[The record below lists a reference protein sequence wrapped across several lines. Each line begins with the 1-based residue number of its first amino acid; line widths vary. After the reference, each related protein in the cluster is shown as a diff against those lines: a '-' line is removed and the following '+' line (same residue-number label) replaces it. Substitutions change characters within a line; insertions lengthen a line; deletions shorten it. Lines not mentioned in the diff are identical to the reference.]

1 MAAEEAGLFGPSR
14 GATDD
19 PGDEELRAIAVNY
32 ADFRRLKR
40 EKLAKTHPCGP
51 TRESVSVAGAR
62 GPPRRRDRERRP
74 PEEFGRAERLE
85 ALEETRREEKTLE
98 VALRSWIRAP
108 SDDDGA
114 GPAHDEA
121 NAAAAAAAEAEG
133 EAQAE
138 RFRVFLQKRR
148 QEQAEAAAKAAEEA
162 AAAEENDAFVG
173 PQRPPAAPHAG
184 AGAGDYGK
192 ALLPGEGDAM
202 AQFVQA
208 GKRICGAR
216 RGSGIRRNC
225 PVREPR
231 YVMSGSRHARMNAI
245 RVRKENQVYSAEE
258 KAALAMINHE
268 EKQAREEKAGVSDL
282 KKLVEEAA
290 GGAAECVANIIR

>member
-1 MAAEEAGLFGPSR
+1 M
-14 GATDD
+14 
-19 PGDEELRAIAVNY
+19 NY

-40 EKLAKTHPCGP
+40 EKLAKTQFMWANTPSPSPSPEREVPTAAETANADHSNGP
-51 TRESVSVAGAR
+51 DAQNDSKRSKGRER
-62 GPPRRRDRERRP
+62 KRRRS
-74 PEEFGRAERLE
+74 
-85 ALEETRREEKTLE
+85 
-98 VALRSWIRAP
+98 RSP
-108 SDDDGA
+108 SDSASASSSDGDDGA
-114 GPAHDEA
+114 GPANEA
-121 NAAAAAAAEAEG
+121 NTVAAVAEAEG

-162 AAAEENDAFVG
+162 AAAEESDAFVG
-173 PQRPPAAPHAG
+173 PAAPPRASHAG
-184 AGAGDYGK
+184 AGAGNYGK

-208 GKRICGAR
+208 GKRIPR
-216 RGSGIRRNC
+216 RGEVGLESDEIARFESLG
-225 PVREPR
+225 

-268 EKQAREEKAGVSDL
+268 EKQAREEKVMSDL

-290 GGAAECVANIIR
+290 GGAQ

>member
-1 MAAEEAGLFGPSR
+1 M
-14 GATDD
+14 
-19 PGDEELRAIAVNY
+19 NY

-40 EKLAKTHPCGP
+40 EKLAKTQFMWANTPSP
-51 TRESVSVAGAR
+51 SPSPEREVPPAAETANADRPKSSDAR
-62 GPPRRRDRERRP
+62 NDSKRSKGRDEKRRRS
-74 PEEFGRAERLE
+74 
-85 ALEETRREEKTLE
+85 
-98 VALRSWIRAP
+98 RSP
-108 SDDDGA
+108 SDSGSASSSDGDDGA
-114 GPAHDEA
+114 GPANDQA

-173 PQRPPAAPHAG
+173 PAAPPAAPHAG

-208 GKRICGAR
+208 GKRIPR
-216 RGSGIRRNC
+216 RGEVGLESDEIARFESLG
-225 PVREPR
+225 

-268 EKQAREEKAGVSDL
+268 EKQAREEKVMSDL

-290 GGAAECVANIIR
+290 GGAQ